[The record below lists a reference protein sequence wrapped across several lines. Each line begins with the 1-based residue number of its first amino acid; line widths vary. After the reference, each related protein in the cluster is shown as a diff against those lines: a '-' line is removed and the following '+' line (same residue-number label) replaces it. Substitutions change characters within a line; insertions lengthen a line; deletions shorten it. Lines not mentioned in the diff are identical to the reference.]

1 MVGRVP
7 LLDSEFSSFVLF
19 TGCCHKN
26 CAGRLLGG
34 SLVSTRPCRL
44 KKRGPAVG
52 GVEGSVLDTAE
63 VRVIL
68 VSVFVSSNQ
77 ALFDQ
82 LEIFCSTSWQ

>member
-1 MVGRVP
+1 M
-7 LLDSEFSSFVLF
+7 
-19 TGCCHKN
+19 
-26 CAGRLLGG
+26 
-34 SLVSTRPCRL
+34 
-44 KKRGPAVG
+44 G

-82 LEIFCSTSWQ
+82 LEIFRSAFDILAVAKLSY

>member
-1 MVGRVP
+1 M
-7 LLDSEFSSFVLF
+7 
-19 TGCCHKN
+19 
-26 CAGRLLGG
+26 
-34 SLVSTRPCRL
+34 
-44 KKRGPAVG
+44 G

-82 LEIFCSTSWQ
+82 LEFSFGLRHPGSS